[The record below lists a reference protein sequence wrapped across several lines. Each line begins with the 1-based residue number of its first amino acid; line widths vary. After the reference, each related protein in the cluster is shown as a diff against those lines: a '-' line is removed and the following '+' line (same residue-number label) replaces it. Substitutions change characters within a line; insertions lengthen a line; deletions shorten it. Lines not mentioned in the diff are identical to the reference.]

1 MLKLSKSAQGLLNAQ
16 YRSILKKCFYLNTMI
31 FLGVTSTA
39 YADGAIVDFNGN
51 GEVKVEE
58 ALSSLRT
65 KMGNTIGIDKDI
77 GTLYVNEKQTNSL
90 YSNDS
95 STYASWIIN
104 FNKVYIGY
112 KYENGKPAP
121 ALDVEISNRHNTDAD
136 IIYFGGGVITNGGGN
151 TNNDAILAVNNVKF
165 RNNTASSSEFSNSDP
180 TMYIASGGVINNF
193 SVETANIT
201 NNQFLS
207 NYVMSGGAAKGG
219 AIYNGTAS
227 NQTGAVRQGI
237 MNIENNLFQGN
248 YAGNITSDSKLAA
261 DVGNVV
267 AQETSGG
274 AIYNTGVLNSKNDI
288 FKNNF
293 SIGIKSYGGAIYNG
307 SPTNNTGGE
316 FVLENTTGEINFVGN
331 YVKSDSAGGSAY
343 GGAIY
348 NEGKFTLSDSTFLEN
363 YSDALDAS
371 GGAIYNTG
379 NFISENNVFQKNYAN
394 NGGALHNTGIYTSTN
409 EKYDRNYVV
418 EGSGGAI
425 YNEGAITFNNITEFL
440 DNYITENGTGG
451 NGGAIYN
458 SNTLTFNDTVLFSAN
473 YIEGNIGQ
481 GGSIYNSGTLN
492 INGEIINDNY
502 IIKFVNNEVRTI
514 ENASGGAISNTGTSN
529 INNVLFSGN
538 VANSNNSSAKGGAI
552 YSTGKMTI
560 TNSEF
565 IKNSIQGSAT
575 NSGGAIMYNSTS
587 EATIKD
593 SNFIENTIIFDK
605 KVSIA
610 SGGAISNGENKSTE
624 VSKLSVISENKDVK
638 FSNNKIISSTEIN
651 ENTLYAGGAIFN
663 DYNGLMKIITK
674 GHNITFN
681 NNIANEGGAIYNRAN
696 GEPAGT
702 KTTSQLSLYAEN
714 GNIYFKDNIAE
725 MNGGAIY
732 NSDKANINIQDN
744 SVIFENNNAQTG
756 GALYNKGNLIINL
769 GGDADLVFNENV
781 SSENIG
787 GAIYNGINGDIN
799 ISISGNSKL
808 TFNSIKDSVY
818 NLGEFSITGDLSNTS
833 LSLQKHIVNNLNI
846 PEISPQV
853 ILNSTFGG
861 EGTYNLKN
869 IQLVLNEGAYI
880 DNEPVLNLEGNKIYL
895 NTGTYFN
902 LNENDNITNNSFYI
916 SEDAVI
922 NYTSD
927 GSEYINFANN
937 IINKGVININDNI
950 QTHVIINTLNTEDG
964 LIKID
969 VDNSNLIADRIV
981 INDKI
986 YGKTHILFD
995 NSNSLALDED
1005 DRIYFAQTQAEQS
1018 LSEYSFSAD
1027 INGNIY
1033 EIAIGNEVDGISREW
1048 FFYRTDAVQPEIM
1061 AYIDLPRAGIE
1072 QSRSLLY
1079 DVNRIHKG
1087 GCECTTG
1094 RCNVRLCNFKYMGT
1108 KQKIWAKPIYRFGS
1122 FDKPVETD
1130 FSLYGLDFGYDIQNS
1145 LYNQF
1150 GFFGSVRNGTYE
1162 NEGKAEK
1169 FYANY
1174 NSELDITSVLAGAYY
1189 RRYFGDLYIN
1199 GAILGGLQMVDT
1211 KAENGVTASTDGLNL
1226 GVQTEIGYDIRT
1238 TKRSILTPSVKVTYD
1253 YIKFDDLTDDSG
1265 KKVTFDDIHDI
1276 ELEAG
1281 MKFEYQF
1288 NEKHQLPTTGYIKP
1302 SVVHMVSSGGDVT
1315 ISDTIFDETIEDGTY
1330 WRLEVGADADLI
1342 KNFSVGAFGN
1352 YTAGSGYDAWMIGG
1366 NIRYIW

>member
-1 MLKLSKSAQGLLNAQ
+1 MLKLSKSAQGLLNTQ

-39 YADGAIVDFNGN
+39 YADDAIVDFNGN

-348 NEGKFTLSDSTFLEN
+348 NTTNAETPDAKGNIELKSSNILVGNVAGNTTNAGHGGAIYNEGKFTLSDSTFLEN
-363 YSDALDAS
+363 YSDAPDAS

-552 YSTGKMTI
+552 YSTGEMTI

-624 VSKLSVISENKDVK
+624 VSKLSVI
-638 FSNNKIISSTEIN
+638 
-651 ENTLYAGGAIFN
+651 
-663 DYNGLMKIITK
+663 
-674 GHNITFN
+674 
-681 NNIANEGGAIYNRAN
+681 
-696 GEPAGT
+696 
-702 KTTSQLSLYAEN
+702 
-714 GNIYFKDNIAE
+714 
-725 MNGGAIY
+725 
-732 NSDKANINIQDN
+732 
-744 SVIFENNNAQTG
+744 
-756 GALYNKGNLIINL
+756 
-769 GGDADLVFNENV
+769 
-781 SSENIG
+781 
-787 GAIYNGINGDIN
+787 
-799 ISISGNSKL
+799 
-808 TFNSIKDSVY
+808 
-818 NLGEFSITGDLSNTS
+818 
-833 LSLQKHIVNNLNI
+833 
-846 PEISPQV
+846 
-853 ILNSTFGG
+853 
-861 EGTYNLKN
+861 
-869 IQLVLNEGAYI
+869 
-880 DNEPVLNLEGNKIYL
+880 LE
-895 NTGTYFN
+895 
-902 LNENDNITNNSFYI
+902 TNNS
-916 SEDAVI
+916 A
-922 NYTSD
+922 
-927 GSEYINFANN
+927 
-937 IINKGVININDNI
+937 
-950 QTHVIINTLNTEDG
+950 L
-964 LIKID
+964 LI
-969 VDNSNLIADRIV
+969 VF
-981 INDKI
+981 
-986 YGKTHILFD
+986 KTCLF
-995 NSNSLALDED
+995 
-1005 DRIYFAQTQAEQS
+1005 
-1018 LSEYSFSAD
+1018 FS
-1027 INGNIY
+1027 
-1033 EIAIGNEVDGISREW
+1033 
-1048 FFYRTDAVQPEIM
+1048 
-1061 AYIDLPRAGIE
+1061 
-1072 QSRSLLY
+1072 
-1079 DVNRIHKG
+1079 
-1087 GCECTTG
+1087 
-1094 RCNVRLCNFKYMGT
+1094 
-1108 KQKIWAKPIYRFGS
+1108 
-1122 FDKPVETD
+1122 
-1130 FSLYGLDFGYDIQNS
+1130 
-1145 LYNQF
+1145 
-1150 GFFGSVRNGTYE
+1150 
-1162 NEGKAEK
+1162 
-1169 FYANY
+1169 
-1174 NSELDITSVLAGAYY
+1174 
-1189 RRYFGDLYIN
+1189 
-1199 GAILGGLQMVDT
+1199 
-1211 KAENGVTASTDGLNL
+1211 
-1226 GVQTEIGYDIRT
+1226 
-1238 TKRSILTPSVKVTYD
+1238 
-1253 YIKFDDLTDDSG
+1253 
-1265 KKVTFDDIHDI
+1265 
-1276 ELEAG
+1276 
-1281 MKFEYQF
+1281 
-1288 NEKHQLPTTGYIKP
+1288 
-1302 SVVHMVSSGGDVT
+1302 
-1315 ISDTIFDETIEDGTY
+1315 TIET
-1330 WRLEVGADADLI
+1330 LI
-1342 KNFSVGAFGN
+1342 
-1352 YTAGSGYDAWMIGG
+1352 
-1366 NIRYIW
+1366 